1 MGEDL
6 RKGRE
11 KIFTEK
17 QLAQCRTIDK
27 AEEKN
32 ATRAD
37 GGSKKIMFILERTL
51 TFTLKG
57 GSSLWKCCNSEV
69 LLLLTI

>member
-1 MGEDL
+1 MGEGM
-6 RKGRE
+6 RKVRE

-17 QLAQCRTIDK
+17 QLAQCRTIEK

-37 GGSKKIMFILERTL
+37 GGSKIMFILERTL

-57 GSSLWKCCNSEV
+57 GNSLWKCCNSEV